1 MKKLSLLL
9 CALMITG
16 VTFACDGD
24 KDKKGCC
31 KKEAK
36 KECCSKK
43 GDKKSCDKSAKKDC
57 HKGEKTAKKAS

>member
-24 KDKKGCC
+24 KKCNKKHCS
-31 KKEAK
+31 KAK
-36 KECCSKK
+36 TECCKK
-43 GDKKSCDKSAKKDC
+43 GDKKGKKACCKKGGDHKSAS
-57 HKGEKTAKKAS
+57 AKKAS

>member
-24 KDKKGCC
+24 KKCNKKQCKAKTECC
-31 KKEAK
+31 KKGGKSGK
-36 KECCSKK
+36 KACCKK
-43 GDKKSCDKSAKKDC
+43 GGDHKSAD
-57 HKGEKTAKKAS
+57 AKKAS

>member
-24 KDKKGCC
+24 KKCDKKHC
-31 KKEAK
+31 KSKT
-36 KECCSKK
+36 ECCSKK
-43 GDKKSCDKSAKKDC
+43 SGKKACCKKDA
-57 HKGEKTAKKAS
+57 KTATTTDTKKAS

>member
-16 VTFACDGD
+16 VTFACEGD
-24 KDKKGCC
+24 KDKKCC
-31 KKEAK
+31 KKGAK

-43 GDKKSCDKSAKKDC
+43 GDKKSC
-57 HKGEKTAKKAS
+57 HKGEKTAKADTDTKEAK

>member
-24 KDKKGCC
+24 KDKKC
-31 KKEAK
+31 KKDCSKAK
-36 KECCSKK
+36 TECSKK
-43 GDKKSCDKSAKKDC
+43 GGKKACCKK
-57 HKGEKTAKKAS
+57 GGKTASADTKKAN

>member
-16 VTFACDGD
+16 VTFACEGD
-24 KDKKGCC
+24 KGKKCC

-36 KECCSKK
+36 KECCKK
-43 GDKKSCDKSAKKDC
+43 GNKKSCDK
-57 HKGEKTAKKAS
+57 KTAKVDKAEKAS